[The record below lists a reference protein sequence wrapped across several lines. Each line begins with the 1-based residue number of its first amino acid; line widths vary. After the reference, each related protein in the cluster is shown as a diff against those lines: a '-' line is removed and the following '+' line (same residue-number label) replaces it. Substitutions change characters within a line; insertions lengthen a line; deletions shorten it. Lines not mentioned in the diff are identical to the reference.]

1 MERTHEHAHDPA
13 RRDRIVETTGTGTV
27 TAVPELV
34 VLRLAVQLA
43 HDHVEG
49 ALRGAG
55 ELMTRLH
62 TGLRDL
68 GIPAERLRTDAV
80 AVHPRYDVSPPR
92 GYESMQALSVVVR
105 TDDEVEVVLRTAVEI
120 AGDAL
125 VLHGLEQALADP
137 DALRPT
143 AQARAVEDAR
153 GKAEHLAGLLDC
165 QLGRVLRV
173 REGTQDPHCPQGIV
187 FGAAPE
193 ARALAPVERGQLS
206 VTADVT
212 ICWELLSR

>member
-1 MERTHEHAHDPA
+1 MERTHEHPRDPA
-13 RRDRIVETTGTGTV
+13 RRDRTIETTGTGTV
-27 TAVPELV
+27 SAVPELV
-34 VLRLAVQLA
+34 VLRLAVQLD

-62 TGLRDL
+62 AAMRDL

-80 AVHPRYDVSPPR
+80 AVHPRYDVSSPR
-92 GYESMQALSVVVR
+92 AYESMQALTVVVR
-105 TDDEVEVVLRTAVEI
+105 TDDEVEDVLRAAVQV

-143 AQARAVEDAR
+143 AQTRAVEDAR
-153 GKAEHLAGLLDC
+153 AKARHLADLVDC
-165 QLGRVLRV
+165 ELGRVLRA
-173 REGTQDPHCPQGIV
+173 REGTR
-187 FGAAPE
+187 GAHGPE
-193 ARALAPVERGQLS
+193 MIAFSAAAQTRALAPVERGQLS
-206 VTADVT
+206 VTAHVT
-212 ICWELLSR
+212 VCWELVTR